1 MLRTC
6 KTGNTSI
13 QLSLFENIEIFS
25 VSFVYV
31 GEKNEQKQEQVKTGK
46 TRTRNSS
53 LLPDCRGEMT

>member
-1 MLRTC
+1 M
-6 KTGNTSI
+6 GDASI

-46 TRTRNSS
+46 TRTQNSS
-53 LLPDCRGEMT
+53 LLPDCR